1 VEKTSL
7 DMRCLLRAFAFYLPL
22 CISAAIAH
30 LYAQSGAVRDADR
43 TDRVRGVVVNSV
55 TREPL
60 SRALVSSPDNAFAT
74 MTDDRGRFEFIF
86 PHAAI
91 ETSTTSP
98 DPSQQQPQYSIP
110 NHNRNRPTTLI
121 VRKVG
126 FFSPPEGVDISQI
139 DPAQPDVRIELVP
152 EARIA
157 GSVIIPGLDGSDKL
171 QLQLYRREITDG
183 EEKWQPAGDAATR
196 ADGEFRFAELFPGYY
211 KLLTQE
217 LPDRDPLTSDPRGQA
232 FGYPP
237 LYYPNAS
244 DFVSAAVIRLK
255 AGEIFQPTMS
265 PVKTEYYPV
274 SIGFTNSPAT
284 SNIGIQVWPQA
295 HAGPGYALGYN
306 RRDGLIQGAL
316 PNGTYTVRVTEYAP
330 GVMTGTVNI
339 TVRGAPVSGPPV
351 TLLPG
356 SAITVNVQE
365 EFQHA
370 QAVQEPGNGVNITYS
385 SNAPSAGKRPNYLQV
400 FLQPEE
406 QFESNSAASL
416 RQPTGPDDESL
427 VIENVQP
434 GRYRVIATP
443 SIGYVSS
450 ITFGRLDLLR
460 HSLVV
465 GTGAAVPTVEI
476 TMRDDGAEIDG
487 TVDFRDATQSGA
499 GGLLRPGRLPGV
511 AYFKSTE
518 ASYDRPKT
526 VWINPDG
533 TFTLQQLPP
542 GTYRAFAVNRPS
554 AEWEFPSEEL
564 LSQYGSKIQVVRA
577 IAEQKQQVR
586 LPLIT
591 VTE

>member
-1 VEKTSL
+1 
-7 DMRCLLRAFAFYLPL
+7 MRCLLRAFAFYLPL
-22 CISAAIAH
+22 CTSAGVAH
-30 LYAQSGAVRDADR
+30 LSAQSSAVRDGDR
-43 TDRVRGVVVNSV
+43 TDRVRGVVANSV

-74 MTDDRGRFEFIF
+74 MTDDRGRFEFTF
-86 PHAAI
+86 PHATI
-91 ETSTTSP
+91 ETSTTSS
-98 DPSQQQPQYSIP
+98 DPSQQQPRYSIP
-110 NHNRNRPTTLI
+110 NHNHNRPTTLI

-126 FFSPPEGVDISQI
+126 FFSPPEAVDISQI
-139 DPAQPDVRIELVP
+139 DPAQPDVRIALVP
-152 EARIA
+152 EARIV
-157 GSVIIPGLDGSDKL
+157 GRVIIPGLDGSDKM
-171 QLQLYRREITDG
+171 QLQLYRREIRDG
-183 EEKWQPAGDAATR
+183 QEQWEPAGNAATR

-211 KLLTQE
+211 KLLTLE
-217 LPDRDPLTSDPRGQA
+217 LPDRDPLTFDPRGQA

-237 LYYPNAS
+237 LYYPNTS
-244 DFVSAAVIRLK
+244 DFAGAAIIRLT
-255 AGEIFQPTMS
+255 AGETFQPTMS
-265 PVKTEYYPV
+265 PAKTEYYPV

-284 SNIGIQVWPQA
+284 SNIGIQVWPQGQS
-295 HAGPGYALGYN
+295 GPGYALGYN
-306 RRDGLIQGAL
+306 TRDGLIQGAL

-339 TVRGAPVSGPPV
+339 TVRGVPVSGPPV

-356 SAITVNVQE
+356 SAITVNVQQ

-370 QAVQEPGNGVNITYS
+370 QPVQVPENGVKNTYS
-385 SNAPSAGKRPNYLQV
+385 PSAPPTGKRPNYLQV

-450 ITFGRLDLLR
+450 ITSGGLDLLR

-465 GTGAAVPTVEI
+465 GAGTAMPPIEI

-487 TVDFRDATQSGA
+487 TVDFTDATQSGS
-499 GGLLRPGRLPGV
+499 GGFPRPGRSPGV
-511 AYFKSTE
+511 AYFKSTD
-518 ASYDRPKT
+518 ASYERPKT
-526 VWINPDG
+526 AWIYPDG

-542 GTYRAFAVNRPS
+542 GTYRVFAVNRPS
-554 AEWEFPSEEL
+554 PEWEFPTEEL
-564 LSQYGSKIQVVRA
+564 LSQQDSKIPVVRLV
-577 IAEQKQQVR
+577 AEQKQQVR